1 LECAFGVVVV
11 GKILMSRDLL
21 KFYSVRFG
29 FEFRMCVGDIDFEV
43 ISAAE
48 KIQNKFPKKTYHR
61 SKI

>member
-1 LECAFGVVVV
+1 MCLWCCCCW
-11 GKILMSRDLL
+11 KDLDEQG
-21 KFYSVRFG
+21 FIEIYSVRFG